1 MKEQIKINADKINP
15 FLNFQMTF
23 YTSVNEN
30 KLHFLK
36 MILNYTS
43 VDVKFIRKILT

>member
-1 MKEQIKINADKINP
+1 MTEQIKINAEKINP
-15 FLNFQMTF
+15 FFNFPGYF

-36 MILNYTS
+36 MMIN
-43 VDVKFIRKILT
+43 